1 MATTFF
7 SQTNPKTFV
16 KDGSYAKLLRDRGYH
31 YQDEAEISP
40 DLTPEYERVLKNF
53 YVEHIHTDD
62 EIRCCDTP
70 LSQSFLLAR

>member
-1 MATTFF
+1 M
-7 SQTNPKTFV
+7 

-70 LSQSFLLAR
+70 PS